1 MMLDA
6 YGQDVLARCGF
17 KALKGHPYDPVFQ
30 KEAGFLF
37 LMTTGL
43 KGGGRVIHNSRCDP
57 NPFTEDIGEFEPVG
71 KKPWRRRPG
80 ASAGYAVPQV
90 PRAPARGAPQFLALV
105 GGSLFDPETALRSR
119 RRETRRPH
127 IEHM

>member
-17 KALKGHPYDPVFQ
+17 KALNGHPYDPVFQ

-57 NPFTEDIGEFEPVG
+57 NPSSFWPWLVYRFLIR
-71 KKPWRRRPG
+71 KP
-80 ASAGYAVPQV
+80 
-90 PRAPARGAPQFLALV
+90 L
-105 GGSLFDPETALRSR
+105 
-119 RRETRRPH
+119 
-127 IEHM
+127 

>member
-17 KALKGHPYDPVFQ
+17 KALNGHPYDPVFQ

-43 KGGGRVIHNSRCDP
+43 KGGGRVVHNSRCDP
-57 NPFTEDIGEFEPVG
+57 NPFNRKSE
-71 KKPWRRRPG
+71 
-80 ASAGYAVPQV
+80 Q
-90 PRAPARGAPQFLALV
+90 
-105 GGSLFDPETALRSR
+105 GG
-119 RRETRRPH
+119 
-127 IEHM
+127 